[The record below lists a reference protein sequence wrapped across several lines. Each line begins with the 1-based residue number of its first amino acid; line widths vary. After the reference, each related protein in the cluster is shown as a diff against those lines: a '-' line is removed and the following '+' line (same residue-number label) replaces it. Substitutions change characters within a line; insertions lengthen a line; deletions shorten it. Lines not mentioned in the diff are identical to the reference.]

1 MMRWDLKMNVIQNSE
16 EEEMFIIA
24 TGRYLIKENDVRST
38 ITLVKKIQPD
48 KNVVRKAVAGG
59 VL

>member
-48 KNVVRKAVAGG
+48 KNVVRKATAGG

>member
-1 MMRWDLKMNVIQNSE
+1 MMRWDLKMNVIQNSD

-38 ITLVKKIQPD
+38 ITLVKKIQLD
-48 KNVVRKAVAGG
+48 KNVVRKAAAGG